1 MGSSVRKDVAVATA
15 WIRGDGDL
23 ARRFVSGD
31 VDALEEIYARYSGP
45 VMVVAVSLLAD
56 RQLAEEAVEDTFVK
70 AWHAASTLDVERPL
84 GPWLHAIAGRSA
96 ANIARREQRRPSTDA
111 LTHATATIEGFD
123 FTDTW
128 DAWKVRRALDHLT
141 SDARALVRCHHYEGL
156 SHSQIARRE
165 GLPIGTVKA
174 RLHRAYRQLAT
185 RLTHVER

>member
-1 MGSSVRKDVAVATA
+1 MGSSARKDVAATTA
-15 WIRGDGDL
+15 RFRGDRDL
-23 ARRFVSGD
+23 VRRFVSGD

-70 AWHAASTLDVERPL
+70 AWHAASTLDIEQL
-84 GPWLHAIAGRSA
+84 GPWLHAIAVRSA
-96 ANIARREQRRPSTDA
+96 ANIARREQRQPPTDA

-123 FTDTW
+123 LTDTW
-128 DAWKVRRALDHLT
+128 DAWKVRRTLDHLT